1 LSGPPGT
8 VLSDARC
15 QTTKGKRHK
24 KHNTIIAANNH
35 CRCARITRFI
45 AFLLDYLLDYFNLL
59 RNFILYKF
67 FMNTIYTFY
76 GMVGRFGKGVINNIR
91 KIRFLH

>member
-1 LSGPPGT
+1 
-8 VLSDARC
+8 
-15 QTTKGKRHK
+15 
-24 KHNTIIAANNH
+24 
-35 CRCARITRFI
+35 
-45 AFLLDYLLDYFNLL
+45 LL